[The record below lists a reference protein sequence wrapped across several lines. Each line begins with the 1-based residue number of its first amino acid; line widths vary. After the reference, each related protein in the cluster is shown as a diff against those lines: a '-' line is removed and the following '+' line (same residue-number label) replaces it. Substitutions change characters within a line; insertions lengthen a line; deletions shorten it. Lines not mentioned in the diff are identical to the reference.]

1 MDTLEAMRVFV
12 TVVDRNGFN
21 AAAEALGMSTASVT
35 RQVAWLEKRLGL
47 RLLNR
52 TTRRVSPSSVGTAY
66 YQRCQVLLAEFDDM
80 EAAVGE
86 QALTPSGTL
95 RINAPFSFAIARLGP
110 RLAGYRARHPQVAL
124 DLSLSDRLVDIVE
137 EGYDMAIRITRQV
150 TPTLIARKLGEVQA
164 YLCAAPAYLERAGT
178 PRLAADIAGHEFLNY
193 SYSPLGDEL
202 ALEGPDGETRVRI
215 HGGLRANSGD
225 VLREAAVA
233 GMGIVLQPDFIA
245 EKELQDGRLV
255 RVLPDHQLAPI
266 GVYAVYANRSH
277 LAPKVR
283 SFIDYLVEVGIER
296 EMQGD
301 AAP

>member
-12 TVVDRNGFN
+12 AVVDRNGFN
-21 AAAEALGMSTASVT
+21 AAADALGMSTASVT

-52 TTRRVSPSSVGTAY
+52 TTRRVSPSSVGAAY
-66 YQRCQVLLAEFDDM
+66 YQRCQLLLAEFDDM

-110 RLAGYRARHPQVAL
+110 RLAGYRARYPQVMV

-150 TPTLIARKLGEVQA
+150 TPTLIARKLGEVPA
-164 YLCAAPAYLERAGT
+164 CLCASPAYLARAGV
-178 PRLAADIAGHEFLNY
+178 PRLPADLAGHELLSY
-193 SYSPLGDEL
+193 SYAPIADEL
-202 ALEGPDGETRVRI
+202 ALQGPDGETRVRI
-215 HGGLRANSGD
+215 QGGLRANSGD

-245 EKELQDGRLV
+245 EKELEDGRLV
-255 RVLPDHQLAPI
+255 RVLPEYGIGPI
-266 GVYAVYANRSH
+266 GVYAVYASRSH

-283 SFIDYLVEVGIER
+283 SFIDYLVEVGIDRTMRSPAES
-296 EMQGD
+296 
-301 AAP
+301 

>member
-21 AAAEALGMSTASVT
+21 SAAEALGMSTASVT

-95 RINAPFSFAIARLGP
+95 RINAPFSFSIARLGP
-110 RLAGYRARHPQVAL
+110 RLAGYRARYPQVAL
-124 DLSLSDRLVDIVE
+124 DLSLSDRMVDIVE

-164 YLCAAPAYLERAGT
+164 ALYAAPAYLQRAGT
-178 PRLAADIAGHEFLNY
+178 PRLAADIAGHEFLTY
-193 SYSPLGDEL
+193 SYMPLDEI
-202 ALEGPDGETRVRI
+202 ALHGPDGETRVRVQ
-215 HGGLRANSGD
+215 GGLRANSGD
-225 VLREAAVA
+225 VLREAAIA

-245 EKELQDGRLV
+245 QDALQDGRLV
-255 RVLPDHQLAPI
+255 RVLPEHRLGPI
-266 GVYAVYANRSH
+266 GVYAVYASRSH

-296 EMQGD
+296 EMHGA

>member
-1 MDTLEAMRVFV
+1 MDTLDAMRVFV

-110 RLAGYRARHPQVAL
+110 RLAGYRVRHPQVAL

-150 TPTLIARKLGEVQA
+150 GPSATGKFALGPASAWNKILSTAVLTPTLDRSFRVILPGKGFYGSLNATVSANAQQILGRWTCNVDGNWKS
-164 YLCAAPAYLERAGT
+164 GT
-178 PRLAADIAGHEFLNY
+178 
-193 SYSPLGDEL
+193 
-202 ALEGPDGETRVRI
+202 
-215 HGGLRANSGD
+215 
-225 VLREAAVA
+225 
-233 GMGIVLQPDFIA
+233 IVL
-245 EKELQDGRLV
+245 
-255 RVLPDHQLAPI
+255 
-266 GVYAVYANRSH
+266 NR
-277 LAPKVR
+277 
-283 SFIDYLVEVGIER
+283 
-296 EMQGD
+296 Q
-301 AAP
+301 